1 MCLAYLEAD
10 LHSGLSNGQI
20 GAPDVVQGHMLVFY
34 GPYKLLGLVLET
46 NGIDIQGPVQEPN
59 CLLCQ
64 AC

>member
-34 GPYKLLGLVLET
+34 RPYKLLGLVLET
-46 NGIDIQGPVQEPN
+46 NGIDIQGPVQ
-59 CLLCQ
+59 
-64 AC
+64 